1 MRKSPRPAARLTFDQ
16 AVVGAA
22 MRAWLPRL
30 VPLVEAMAERIDART
45 IELTAAAFIVARSF
59 PRRAAGDRASDFLP
73 IVALLK
79 RAVDGLSD
87 ENLVE
92 RVDALAD
99 AISAE
104 PGLVRRRG
112 DQPVR
117 PISAA
122 SKLVWTARPSTGII
136 FDARARNCLLAA
148 GLLRRS
154 GGYGAY
160 VEAVRG
166 EMPRHADVIAR
177 LVPHAGPDLADAP
190 WLSGKIFDF
199 CLYAH
204 GGLPASRQVRS
215 AG

>member
-1 MRKSPRPAARLTFDQ
+1 M
-16 AVVGAA
+16 
-22 MRAWLPRL
+22 
-30 VPLVEAMAERIDART
+30 
-45 IELTAAAFIVARSF
+45 
-59 PRRAAGDRASDFLP
+59 
-73 IVALLK
+73 
-79 RAVDGLSD
+79 DGLSD

-112 DQPVR
+112 ERPVR

-148 GLLRRS
+148 RLLHRT

-160 VEAVRG
+160 VEAVRR

-177 LVPHAGPDLADAP
+177 LVPYAGPSLADAP

-204 GGLPASRQVRS
+204 GGLAASRQVRLE
-215 AG
+215 G

>member
-1 MRKSPRPAARLTFDQ
+1 
-16 AVVGAA
+16 
-22 MRAWLPRL
+22 PRL
-30 VPLVEAMAERIDART
+30 APLVEAMTERIDART

-59 PRRAAGDRASDFLP
+59 PRRTVGDRASDFLP
-73 IVALLK
+73 VVAMLE

-104 PGLVRRRG
+104 PGLVRRRANR
-112 DQPVR
+112 PVR

-122 SKLVWTARPSTGII
+122 SKLVWTARPNAGII
-136 FDARARNCLLAA
+136 YDARARNCLIAA

-154 GGYGAY
+154 SGYGAY
-160 VEAVRG
+160 VEAVRR

-177 LVPHAGPDLADAP
+177 LAPHAGPNLVDAA

-204 GGLPASRQVRS
+204 GGLATPRQTHPIECALQKQSRLTGMKGR
-215 AG
+215 GPI